1 MNQSEQNLELKKNPM
16 EVVNNLFNEIIS
28 MGFKNSHEAKDM
40 LIALYGSYDK
50 SVLADVS
57 IQLENYYG

>member
-1 MNQSEQNLELKKNPM
+1 M
-16 EVVNNLFNEIIS
+16 EVVNNLFDEIIS

-50 SVLADVS
+50 SILADVS
-57 IQLENYYG
+57 IELEKHYG

>member
-1 MNQSEQNLELKKNPM
+1 MEL
-16 EVVNNLFNEIIS
+16 VNSLFNEIIS

>member
-1 MNQSEQNLELKKNPM
+1 M
-16 EVVNNLFNEIIS
+16 EIRNTLFEEIIS
-28 MGFKNSHEAKDM
+28 MGFKNSHEATDM

-57 IQLENYYG
+57 IELEKYYG